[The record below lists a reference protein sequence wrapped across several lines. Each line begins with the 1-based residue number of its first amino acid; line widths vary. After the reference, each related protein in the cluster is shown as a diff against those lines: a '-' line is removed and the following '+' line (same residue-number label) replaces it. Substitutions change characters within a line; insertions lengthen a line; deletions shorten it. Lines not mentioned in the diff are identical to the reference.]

1 VNPANPGNPGNP
13 RDPGNPGDADDSG
26 TYWDPG
32 PVSRPYTVTGGRTRP
47 QGSWQFDL
55 VDFVVRTPK
64 AVDTTYV
71 SPERSRI
78 LELCRYPAAVAELAS
93 AIGLPMGVVH
103 VLLGDL
109 LQENL
114 IEVSAAAPRG
124 RVTDLNLL
132 RQVLNGLQAL

>member
-1 VNPANPGNPGNP
+1 M
-13 RDPGNPGDADDSG
+13 NPGDADDSG

-32 PVSRPYTVTGGRTRP
+32 PVSRPYTVTGGRTR
-47 QGSWQFDL
+47 GSWQFDL

-78 LELCRYPAAVAELAS
+78 LELCRYPVAVAELAS
-93 AIGLPMGVVH
+93 AMGLPMGVVH